1 MNRQIRIT
9 RMTNTIKCLLL
20 LYFLYVAVLIIP
32 VDPVPSRF
40 PWPISKKLPGQPSQP
55 PVKPL
60 STYTINIE

>member
-1 MNRQIRIT
+1 MKRQHRTNIT
-9 RMTNTIKCLLL
+9 KKHLLL
-20 LYFLYVAVLIIP
+20 SALFLSVFIVQPIYPIP
-32 VDPVPSRF
+32 KIPL